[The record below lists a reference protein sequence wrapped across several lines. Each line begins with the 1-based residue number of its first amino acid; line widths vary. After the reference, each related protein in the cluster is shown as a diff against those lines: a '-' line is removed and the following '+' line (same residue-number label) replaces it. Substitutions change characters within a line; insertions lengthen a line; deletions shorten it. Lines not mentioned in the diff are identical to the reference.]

1 MSNDKQKENIN
12 KSAMFR
18 AAIPLI
24 LSVIV
29 LGSLYYAFFIREKDP
44 EILRI
49 ATGLQG
55 STTQELMEAIG
66 SQLQAN
72 NKNIKVIYVETKG
85 TSQNIKFLDENKI
98 DVAAIPSDIIARP
111 SFSLVATLYPDTYHL
126 IVREDAG
133 INTIHDLPSKII
145 AVPPTSSGAYR
156 SFWYLIG
163 QYGLSPEAIKARSMS
178 PNEAFTA
185 LRKNK
190 IDAMFYLAPPA
201 NRQTRWIAE
210 AVRVKLLP
218 IDQANAMA
226 LRRHALNPA
235 IIPKGI
241 YAGRPPVPPT
251 DIQTVS
257 ANRILITRRDV
268 PDHLIR
274 ALTATMFEN
283 RRELTTNSI
292 LATFISQPD
301 MSKGTILPVHPGA
314 VSFYDRNQPSF
325 FQQNAEPIGVIMSVI
340 AVMLSGLLW
349 VKRRWE
355 ERQKGRIDVYNLDLL
370 DITEAA
376 RAANT
381 PQELDT
387 SRNNLFDM
395 LTQVVRDLD
404 DDKIDGEGF
413 HFFAFTWE
421 AACAVIS
428 EKERK
433 FGIKNTLLNDAK
445 ENLTRLKDKPSS

>member
-1 MSNDKQKENIN
+1 MSDKQKKENIN
-12 KSAMFR
+12 KSAMIR
-18 AAIPLI
+18 AAIPFI
-24 LSVIV
+24 LSILV
-29 LGSLYYAFFIREKDP
+29 LGGLYYAFFIREKTP
-44 EILRI
+44 QILRI

-55 STTQELMEAIG
+55 SITQELMQAIG

-72 NKNIKVIYVETKG
+72 NKDIKVVYVETKG
-85 TSQNIKFLDENKI
+85 TSQNIQLLEKNKI

-111 SFSLVATLYPDTYHL
+111 SFSLVAILYPDTYHL
-126 IVREDAG
+126 IVREDAS
-133 INTIHDLPSKII
+133 INTIHDLPGKII
-145 AVPPTSSGAYR
+145 AVPPTTSGAYR

-178 PNEAFTA
+178 HNEAFTA

-210 AVRVKLLP
+210 AVRIKILP

-226 LRRHALNPA
+226 LRRNALNPA

-241 YAGRPPVPPT
+241 YAGRPPVPPV
-251 DIQTVS
+251 DIQTIS

-268 PDHLIR
+268 ADSFIR
-274 ALTATMFEN
+274 SLTATMFEN
-283 RRELTTNSI
+283 RRELSTNSI
-292 LATFISQPD
+292 LASFITQPD

-314 VSFYDRNQPSF
+314 ISFYDRNQPSF
-325 FQQNAEPIGVIMSVI
+325 FQENAEPIGVIISVI

-376 RAANT
+376 RNA
-381 PQELDT
+381 T
-387 SRNNLFDM
+387 SPAQLETCRNSLFDM

-421 AACAVIS
+421 AACAVIG

-433 FGIKNTLLNDAK
+433 LGINNNLLNQAK
-445 ENLTRLKDKPSS
+445 ANLAQLKEQT

>member
-1 MSNDKQKENIN
+1 MSDKHKKENIN

-18 AAIPLI
+18 AAIPFI
-24 LSVIV
+24 ISIFV
-29 LGSLYYAFFIREKDP
+29 LGGLYYAFFIREKAP

-55 STTQELMEAIG
+55 STTQELMQAIG
-66 SQLQAN
+66 SQLQTN
-72 NKNIKVIYVETKG
+72 NKDIKVVYVETKG
-85 TSQNIKFLDENKI
+85 TSQNIQFLDENKI

-111 SFSLVATLYPDTYHL
+111 SFSLIATLYPDTYHL
-126 IVREDAG
+126 VVREDAG
-133 INTIHDLPSKII
+133 INAIHDLPGKII
-145 AVPPTSSGAYR
+145 AVPPTTSGAYR

-163 QYGLSPEAIKARSMS
+163 QYGLSPEAIKARSMG

-210 AVRVKLLP
+210 AVRIKLLA

-226 LRRHALNPA
+226 LRRHALNTA

-268 PDHLIR
+268 PENLIR

-283 RRELTTNSI
+283 RRELSTNSV
-292 LATFISQPD
+292 LASFIAQPD
-301 MSKGTILPVHPGA
+301 LSKGTILPVHPGA
-314 VSFYDRNQPSF
+314 ISFYDRNQPSF
-325 FQQNAEPIGVIMSVI
+325 FQQNAEPIGVIISVI

-349 VKRRWE
+349 LKRRWE

-381 PQELDT
+381 PTELDAC
-387 SRNNLFDM
+387 RNNLFDM

-433 FGIKNTLLNDAK
+433 FGISNTLLDEAK
-445 ENLTRLKDKPSS
+445 AKLSQLKEQS